1 MEGVGARSG
10 RSSARYGP
18 APVFTGPV
26 RKWKKKWVHA
36 PPSSSNHNHNTP
48 VNGTVNGSNG
58 SSHLLFYKWTPI
70 TASQNKEN
78 NNNNNGSSNSD
89 HGNADPTISIQDD
102 VVAAEEPPRRKF
114 KYIPIAVLEEQN
126 NESSE
131 QIEEEAKPIE
141 IEANTNEATSK
152 SDVNDEKPDINDVP
166 MDESQSP
173 DNNPVERQDL
183 NESTLD
189 LSLGLKAHERES
201 ESDQDKNDR
210 LE

>member
-114 KYIPIAVLEEQN
+114 KLLCLKNKTTSRQ
-126 NESSE
+126 SRSRKKLS
-131 QIEEEAKPIE
+131 Q
-141 IEANTNEATSK
+141 SK
-152 SDVNDEKPDINDVP
+152 S
-166 MDESQSP
+166 
-173 DNNPVERQDL
+173 
-183 NESTLD
+183 
-189 LSLGLKAHERES
+189 
-201 ESDQDKNDR
+201 R
-210 LE
+210 LTQTRRPPRVM